1 MREPRKFPK
10 VLTGVMIT
18 LLCEHLFNVLLSFGP
33 HCAFL
38 VLFGGAGALSYLTFG
53 SSVNTVV
60 LVNLDQTS
68 KFTQSVSLSQ

>member
-1 MREPRKFPK
+1 MSCYLSG
-10 VLTGVMIT
+10 LT
-18 LLCEHLFNVLLSFGP
+18 
-33 HCAFL
+33 AFL